1 MGNPPGPRV
10 NYLLAGIAQM
20 LPRWFPFDP
29 LGFAVQN
36 ARTFGDIVFYKVGT
50 LRVYQL
56 TDPDLAR
63 QILVDEAGKF
73 HKPWLLKR
81 AFRPFAGDG
90 LLTSDGPFW
99 KQQRKLIQPAF
110 HHRALAEYA
119 NVIVRHARLMLQ
131 TFDEGSVIEVQA
143 TMSALTLGV
152 VVECL
157 FGGDVR
163 RHAEE
168 VGRLMTTVLDASNH
182 RLNSAL
188 RMPSWVPTKR
198 HLRERRA
205 MRRLDA
211 ILGELIDLRRRAPD
225 AGGDLLS
232 MLLSAVDQD
241 SGARMS
247 DQQLRDEM
255 MTLFLAGHE
264 TTANLLTWTW
274 FLLAQ
279 HPEAERALSD
289 EIERVL
295 QGRTP
300 APADLANLPYAEMV
314 IRESLRLF
322 PPAPGLVREPTE
334 DVTIGEFRVPKG
346 SLICVQTFTMQ
357 RDARFF
363 PEPERFD
370 PSRFLAGWEQ
380 RIPRYAYLPFGAGPR
395 VCIGNSFAM
404 MEARLI
410 LATIA
415 QQWRLR
421 LEPDQEIAP
430 IQLVTVRAKNGI
442 RMRLE
447 RRVTPQ
453 ENPAPA

>member
-1 MGNPPGPRV
+1 MTNPPGPRI

-36 ARTFGDIVFYKVGT
+36 ARTFGDIVFYRVGT

-56 TDPDLAR
+56 THPDFAR
-63 QILVDEAGKF
+63 QVLVDEAATF

-110 HHRALAEYA
+110 HHRALTGYA
-119 NVIVRHARLMLQ
+119 DVMVRHTRRMLER
-131 TFDEGSVIEVQA
+131 FEEGRVVEVQA
-143 TMSALTLGV
+143 QMSALTLGV

-157 FGGDVR
+157 FGGDVTH
-163 RHAEE
+163 HADE
-168 VGRLMTTVLDASNH
+168 VGRLMTTVLEASNH

-188 RMPSWVPTKR
+188 RMPAWVPTKR

-211 ILGELIDLRRRAPD
+211 ILHELIELRRRAPD
-225 AGGDLLS
+225 GGHDLLS

-279 HPEAERALSD
+279 HPDVEQALFD
-289 EIERVL
+289 EIQRVL
-295 QGRTP
+295 QGR
-300 APADLANLPYAEMV
+300 APTVADLPNLPYAEMV

-322 PPAPGLVREPTE
+322 PPAPGVAREPIE
-334 DVTIGEFRVPKG
+334 DVTIGEFPVPKG
-346 SLICVQTFTMQ
+346 SLISIHTFTMQ

-363 PEPERFD
+363 PEPDRFD
-370 PSRFLAGWEQ
+370 PARFSAGWEQ

-410 LATIA
+410 LTTVA
-415 QQWRLR
+415 QRWRMR
-421 LEPDQEIAP
+421 LEADQEIVP
-430 IQLVTVRAKNGI
+430 IQLVTIRAKNGI

-447 RRVTPQ
+447 RRVTRA

>member
-1 MGNPPGPRV
+1 MANPPGPRI

-29 LGFAVQN
+29 LGFAALN
-36 ARTFGDIVFYKVGT
+36 ARTFGDIVFYEVGT

-56 TDPDLAR
+56 THPDFAR
-63 QILVDEAGKF
+63 QVLVEEPEKF

-81 AFRPFAGDG
+81 AFRPFAGEG
-90 LLTSDGPFW
+90 LLTSDGLFW

-110 HHRALAEYA
+110 HHRALSGY
-119 NVIVRHARLMLQ
+119 VDVMVRHTRQMLE
-131 TFDEGSVIEVQA
+131 TFDEGRVIEVQA
-143 TMSALTLGV
+143 QMSALTLGV

-157 FGGDVR
+157 FGGDVS
-163 RHAEE
+163 RHADE
-168 VGRLMTTVLDASNH
+168 VGRLMTVVLDASNH
-182 RLNSAL
+182 RLNSVL

-211 ILGELIDLRRRAPD
+211 ILRELIEVRRRAPD
-225 AGGDLLS
+225 AGRDLLS
-232 MLLSAVDQD
+232 MLLSSVDQD

-247 DQQLRDEM
+247 DQHLRDEM

-279 HPEAERALSD
+279 HPEAERELSD

-295 QGRTP
+295 HGRTP
-300 APADLANLPYAEMV
+300 TLGDLPNLPYAEMV

-322 PPAPGLVREPTE
+322 PPAPGVVREPIE
-334 DVTIGEFRVPKG
+334 DVTIGEFLVPKG
-346 SLICVQTFTMQ
+346 SLISIHTFTMQ

-370 PSRFLAGWEQ
+370 PSRFQAGWEQ

-410 LATIA
+410 LTTVA
-415 QQWRLR
+415 QQWRMR
-421 LEPDQEIAP
+421 LEADQEVAP

-447 RRVTPQ
+447 RRLTPP
-453 ENPAPA
+453 ENPAPV